1 MVESYRGEAT
11 GLSVHAP
18 FYLRRVLLAGMGQGR
33 LAQRLKLENGLDVQ
47 GFELDSGG
55 LEELRHF
62 REGYFGGVI
71 FRDFEGDSSAFARVL
86 RQVLPL
92 LSDTGQVLVLAP
104 NPGYWRRRF
113 STKMASGSLAF
124 EEVVRTA
131 VSVGLQVYGFYMAED
146 AAFSEA
152 VCGDDGVIRIEGRE
166 IRLNALEDR
175 DTLACVDI
183 LFVLVR
189 RGYSALEHAESCRQA
204 GHPDVGYEILA
215 HVPPQVLKDAAFQ
228 GAVEQGKLRNLYD
241 WTVQSRQ
248 TDPLPYF
255 ARALH
260 HFRHAIGRNPLD
272 VPAFVAMAH
281 FWELIGRADMADGL
295 LLSIAHALP
304 DSVSEYS
311 GPFRASRR
319 NETESAPSWEPNG
332 TLPRVLFVLP
342 PRPHYGLD
350 VVYDGLC
357 RVLGPE
363 NVTDCPRKATLHG
376 GSWPGLE
383 DYPCMFNWLGPSLTT
398 EETVER
404 LRQDAFDLVLYGD
417 CENDLGPEFA
427 RSVGAALGD
436 TPLFLF
442 DANDEST
449 NARNAVR
456 ELLGVVPECG
466 YFKREM
472 LAGVDYGSHAFPMP
486 FCYSEGRAKREF
498 TFPRGEDFFWA
509 GHRNS
514 YARRLYLEH
523 LERRL
528 GRGLDRRYAL
538 AEYEARLSSARIG
551 LNLFGFGFDT
561 VRYWELPAHGCLLFS
576 ERPPIRIP
584 DNFEDGKTAVF
595 FDNLRECEE
604 KLDYYLAHPQES
616 EAIARAGHAHYW
628 RYHTNAARARNL
640 LGYARQTRADGKKRM
655 KRN

>member
-1 MVESYRGEAT
+1 MDESYRGEAT
-11 GLSVHAP
+11 GLSVHVP
-18 FYLRRVLLAGMGQGR
+18 FYLSHVLLVRQGQGQGR
-33 LAQRLKLENGLDVQ
+33 LAQRLKLENGLDVE
-47 GFELDSGG
+47 GLELSPVGV
-55 LEELRHF
+55 EELRRF
-62 REGYFGGVI
+62 KEGYFGGVI
-71 FRDFEGDSSAFARVL
+71 FRDFEGDSSAFAMIL

-113 STKMASGSLAF
+113 SAETVSGGLAF

-131 VSVGLQVYGFYMAED
+131 VSVGLKIYGFYLAED
-146 AAFSEA
+146 SAFLEAACS
-152 VCGDDGVIRIEGRE
+152 DDGAVHIEGRE
-166 IRLNALEDR
+166 IQLNALEDR
-175 DTLACVDI
+175 DTLACADI

-189 RGYSALEHAESCRQA
+189 HGYSALEHAESCRQA

-215 HVPPQVLKDAAFQ
+215 HVPPQALKDAAFQ

-260 HFRHAIGRNPLD
+260 HFRHAIARSPLD
-272 VPAFVAMAH
+272 VPAYAAMAD
-281 FWELIGRADMADGL
+281 FWNLIGRADMAGGL
-295 LLSIAHALP
+295 LRSIAHALP
-304 DSVSEYS
+304 GSVSE
-311 GPFRASRR
+311 FSRPSR
-319 NETESAPSWEPNG
+319 TLQAAGTESAPSWEPKG

-363 NVTDCPRKATLHG
+363 NVTDCPNKFTLHG
-376 GSWPGLE
+376 GTWPGLE
-383 DYPCMFNWLGPSLTT
+383 DYPCMFNWLGPSLPT
-398 EETVER
+398 EAAIEL
-404 LRQDAFDLVLYGD
+404 LREGAFDLVLYGD
-417 CENDLGPEFA
+417 CENDLGPEMA
-427 RSVGAALGD
+427 RKVGAALGE

-442 DANDEST
+442 DANDEAS
-449 NARNAVR
+449 NARDAVR
-456 ELLGVVPECG
+456 ELLGGVRDYG

-472 LAGVDYGSHAFPMP
+472 LAGIDYGPHAFPMP
-486 FCYSEGRAKREF
+486 FCYSEGRAEREF
-498 TFPRGEDFFWA
+498 ILPRGEDFFWA

-514 YARRLYLEH
+514 YVRRLYLEH
-523 LERRL
+523 IERRL
-528 GRGLDRRYAL
+528 GRALDRRYAL
-538 AEYEARLSSARIG
+538 AEYETRLGSARIG

-595 FDNLRECEE
+595 FDNLLECEE

-628 RYHTNAARARNL
+628 HYHTNEVRARNL
-640 LGYARQTRADGKKRM
+640 LGYVRQATGGKI
-655 KRN
+655 